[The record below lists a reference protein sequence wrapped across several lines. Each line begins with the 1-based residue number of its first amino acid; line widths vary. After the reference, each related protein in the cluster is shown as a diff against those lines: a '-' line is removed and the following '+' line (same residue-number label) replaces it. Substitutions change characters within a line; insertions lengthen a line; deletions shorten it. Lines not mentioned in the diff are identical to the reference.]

1 MRLEVFDF
9 ELNRLGLIEI
19 YSSIN
24 YTLKFIDVGSFELK
38 CAINERNVKL
48 IQKNRFLWIE
58 DEVCGIIQYI
68 SSSTDDGTI
77 TVKGKLAKEML
88 NWRWVYPCFV
98 KTGEPAAVAESIVN
112 IHCVNPSESKRK
124 MRGLVIGNAG
134 YVINKP
140 HITYQKTGDTVLTSV
155 QNISTANNLG
165 FEIYFNPRNVNPFK
179 FVMLEGK
186 DRTIGN
192 KDGNK
197 PVVFSRDF
205 ENIVSGSYEY
215 NDDSF
220 RNVALV
226 AGEVTDGSN
235 NENAARTFL
244 VVDQAGSENVSSFY
258 RKELYVDARDLQSE
272 YSEEVT
278 TKDDEGNDITETVQK
293 KMTEQEYNATLS
305 NRGFEKM
312 GETLVEESYESQIRT
327 DARTIYQFGKDYT
340 YGDYVTVIDKSL
352 GIMLNV
358 QITEMQIVYDA
369 NGYDYIPTFGNSVPT
384 ILKKI
389 KRII

>member
-9 ELNRLGLIEI
+9 ELNRLGLIEV

-38 CAINERNVKL
+38 CAINKQNVKL

-58 DEVCGIIQYI
+58 NEVCGIIQYI

-98 KTGEPAAVAESIVN
+98 KTGEPAALAESIVN

-220 RNVALV
+220 RNIALV
-226 AGEVTDGSN
+226 AGETADGSN
-235 NENAARTFL
+235 NENATRTFL
-244 VVDQAGSENVSSFY
+244 VVDQVGSENVSSFY

-272 YSEEVT
+272 YSEEAI

-327 DARTIYQFGKDYT
+327 DTRTIYQFGKDYT

>member
-9 ELNRLGLIEI
+9 ELNRLGLIEM
-19 YSSIN
+19 YSTIT
-24 YTLKFIDVGSFELK
+24 YTLKFVDVGSFELK
-38 CAINERNVKL
+38 CAINKQNVKL

-77 TVKGKLAKEML
+77 TAKGKLAKEML

-98 KTGEPAAVAESIVN
+98 KTGEPAALAESIVN

-226 AGEVTDGSN
+226 AGETADGSN

-244 VVDQAGSENVSSFY
+244 VVDQVGSENVSSFC
-258 RKELYVDARDLQSE
+258 RKELYVDARDLQSK

-278 TKDDEGNDITETVQK
+278 TKDDEGNNTTETVQK

>member
-9 ELNRLGLIEI
+9 ELNRLGLIEM
-19 YSSIN
+19 YSTIT
-24 YTLKFIDVGSFELK
+24 YTLKFVDVGSFELK
-38 CAINERNVKL
+38 CAINKQNVKL

-68 SSSTDDGTI
+68 NSSTDDGTI
-77 TVKGKLAKEML
+77 TAKGKLAKEML

-98 KTGEPAAVAESIVN
+98 KTGEPAALAESIVN
-112 IHCVNPSESKRK
+112 IHCVNPSEPKRK
-124 MRGLVIGNAG
+124 MRGLVIGNAV
-134 YVINKP
+134 YIINKP

-220 RNVALV
+220 RNIALV
-226 AGEVTDGSN
+226 AGETADGSN

-244 VVDQAGSENVSSFY
+244 VVDQVGSENASSFY

-272 YSEEVT
+272 YSEEVN
-278 TKDDEGNDITETVQK
+278 TKDDEGNDITETVKK

-358 QITEMQIVYDA
+358 QITEIQIVYDA

>member
-38 CAINERNVKL
+38 CAINEQNVKL

-68 SSSTDDGTI
+68 NSSTDDGTV

-98 KTGEPAAVAESIVN
+98 KTGEPAALAESIVN

-124 MRGLVIGNAG
+124 MKGLVIGNAG
-134 YVINKP
+134 YIINKP

-165 FEIYFNPRNVNPFK
+165 FEIYFNPRNTSPFK

-220 RNVALV
+220 RNIALV

-244 VVDQAGSENVSSFY
+244 VVDQVGSENVSSFY

-272 YSEEVT
+272 YSEEAT
-278 TKDDEGNDITETVQK
+278 TKDDEGNDVTETVQK

-327 DARTIYQFGKDYT
+327 DAKTIYQFGKDYT

-358 QITEMQIVYDA
+358 QITEMQVVYDA

>member
-19 YSSIN
+19 YSTIT
-24 YTLKFIDVGSFELK
+24 YTLKFVDVGSFELK
-38 CAINERNVKL
+38 CAINKQNVKL

-77 TVKGKLAKEML
+77 TAKGKLAKEML

-98 KTGEPAAVAESIVN
+98 KTGEPAALAESIVN

-226 AGEVTDGSN
+226 AGETADGSN

-244 VVDQAGSENVSSFY
+244 VVDQVGSENVSSFC

-278 TKDDEGNDITETVQK
+278 TKDDEGNNTTETVQK

>member
-9 ELNRLGLIEI
+9 ELNRLGLIEM
-19 YSSIN
+19 YSTIT
-24 YTLKFIDVGSFELK
+24 YTLKFVDVGSFELK
-38 CAINERNVKL
+38 CAINKQNVKL

-77 TVKGKLAKEML
+77 TAKGKLVKEML

-98 KTGEPAAVAESIVN
+98 KTGEPAALAESIVN

-220 RNVALV
+220 RNIALV
-226 AGEVTDGSN
+226 AGETADGSN

-272 YSEEVT
+272 YSEEAT
-278 TKDDEGNDITETVQK
+278 TKDDEGNDVTETVQK

>member
-9 ELNRLGLIEI
+9 ELNRLGLIEM
-19 YSSIN
+19 YSTIT
-24 YTLKFIDVGSFELK
+24 YTLKFVDVGSFELK
-38 CAINERNVKL
+38 CAINKQNAKL

-77 TVKGKLAKEML
+77 TAKGKLAKEML

-98 KTGEPAAVAESIVN
+98 KTGEPAALAESIVN

-226 AGEVTDGSN
+226 AGETADGSN

-244 VVDQAGSENVSSFY
+244 VVDQVGSENVSSFC

-278 TKDDEGNDITETVQK
+278 TKDDEGNNTTETVQK

>member
-38 CAINERNVKL
+38 CAINEQNVKL

-98 KTGEPAAVAESIVN
+98 KTGEPAALAESIVN
-112 IHCVNPSESKRK
+112 IHCVNPSEPKRK

-205 ENIVSGSYEY
+205 ENILSGSYEY

-226 AGEVTDGSN
+226 AGEVIDGSN

-272 YSEEVT
+272 YSEEAT

-293 KMTEQEYNATLS
+293 KMTEQEYNATLF

>member
-38 CAINERNVKL
+38 CAINEQNVKL

-68 SSSTDDGTI
+68 NSSKDDGTI

-98 KTGEPAAVAESIVN
+98 KTGEPAALAENIVN
-112 IHCVNPSESKRK
+112 IHCVNPSEPKRK

-140 HITYQKTGDTVLTSV
+140 HITYKKTGDTVLTSV

-205 ENIVSGSYEY
+205 ENILSGSYEY

-226 AGEVTDGSN
+226 AGEVIDGSN

-272 YSEEVT
+272 YSEEAT
-278 TKDDEGNDITETVQK
+278 IKDDEGNDITETVQK

>member
-38 CAINERNVKL
+38 CAINEQNVKL

-98 KTGEPAAVAESIVN
+98 KTGEPAALAEGVVN

>member
-38 CAINERNVKL
+38 CAINEQNVKL

-98 KTGEPAAVAESIVN
+98 KTGEPAALAESIVN

-140 HITYQKTGDTVLTSV
+140 HITYQKTGDTVLASV

>member
-38 CAINERNVKL
+38 CAINEQNVKL

-98 KTGEPAAVAESIVN
+98 KTGEPAALAESIVN

-205 ENIVSGSYEY
+205 ENIISGSYEY

-220 RNVALV
+220 RNIALV
-226 AGEVTDGSN
+226 AGETTDGSN

-244 VVDQAGSENVSSFY
+244 VVDQIGSENVSSFY
-258 RKELYVDARDLQSE
+258 RKELYIDARDLQSE
-272 YSEEVT
+272 YSEEAT

-293 KMTEQEYNATLS
+293 KMTEQEYNAILS

>member
-9 ELNRLGLIEI
+9 ELNRLGLIEM
-19 YSSIN
+19 YSTIT
-24 YTLKFIDVGSFELK
+24 YTLKFVDVGSFELK
-38 CAINERNVKL
+38 CAINKQNVKL

-77 TVKGKLAKEML
+77 TAKGKLVKEML

-98 KTGEPAAVAESIVN
+98 KTGEPAALAESIVN

-220 RNVALV
+220 RNIALV
-226 AGEVTDGSN
+226 AGETADGSN

-272 YSEEVT
+272 YSEEAT
-278 TKDDEGNDITETVQK
+278 TKDDEGNDVTETVQK

-352 GIMLNV
+352 GIMLNA

>member
-38 CAINERNVKL
+38 CAINEQNVKL

-77 TVKGKLAKEML
+77 TAKGKLAKEML

-98 KTGEPAAVAESIVN
+98 KTGEPAALAESIVN

>member
-38 CAINERNVKL
+38 CAINEQNVKL

-98 KTGEPAAVAESIVN
+98 KTGEPAALAESIVN

-244 VVDQAGSENVSSFY
+244 VVDQVGSENVSSFY

-278 TKDDEGNDITETVQK
+278 TKDDEGNNITETVQK

-327 DARTIYQFGKDYT
+327 DARTIYRFGKDYT

>member
-38 CAINERNVKL
+38 CAINEQNVKL

-98 KTGEPAAVAESIVN
+98 KTGEPAALAESIVN

-220 RNVALV
+220 RNIALV
-226 AGEVTDGSN
+226 AGETADGSN
-235 NENAARTFL
+235 NENATRTFL
-244 VVDQAGSENVSSFY
+244 VVDKVGSENVSSFY

-272 YSEEVT
+272 YSEEAI

-327 DARTIYQFGKDYT
+327 DARTIYQFGKDST

>member
-9 ELNRLGLIEI
+9 ELNRLGLIEM
-19 YSSIN
+19 YSTIT
-24 YTLKFIDVGSFELK
+24 YTLKFVDVGSFELK
-38 CAINERNVKL
+38 CAINKQNVKL

-77 TVKGKLAKEML
+77 TAKGKLVKEML

-98 KTGEPAAVAESIVN
+98 KTGEPAALAESIVN

-186 DRTIGN
+186 DRTVGN

-220 RNVALV
+220 RNIALV
-226 AGEVTDGSN
+226 AGETADGSN

-272 YSEEVT
+272 YSEEAT
-278 TKDDEGNDITETVQK
+278 TKDDEGNDVTETVQK

>member
-9 ELNRLGLIEI
+9 ELNRLGLIEM
-19 YSSIN
+19 YSTIT
-24 YTLKFIDVGSFELK
+24 YTLKFVDVGSFELK
-38 CAINERNVKL
+38 CAINKQNVKL

-77 TVKGKLAKEML
+77 TAKGKLAKEML

-98 KTGEPAAVAESIVN
+98 KTGEPAALAESIVN

-220 RNVALV
+220 RNIALV
-226 AGEVTDGSN
+226 AGETADGSN

-272 YSEEVT
+272 YSEEAT
-278 TKDDEGNDITETVQK
+278 TKDDEGNDVTETVQK

-352 GIMLNV
+352 GIMLNA

>member
-9 ELNRLGLIEI
+9 ELNRLGLIEM
-19 YSSIN
+19 YSTIT
-24 YTLKFIDVGSFELK
+24 YTLKFVDVGSFELK
-38 CAINERNVKL
+38 CAINKQNVKL

-68 SSSTDDGTI
+68 NSSTDDGTI
-77 TVKGKLAKEML
+77 TAKGKLAKEML

-98 KTGEPAAVAESIVN
+98 KTGEPAALAESIVN
-112 IHCVNPSESKRK
+112 IHCVNPSEPKRK
-124 MRGLVIGNAG
+124 MRGLVIGNAV
-134 YVINKP
+134 YIINKP

-220 RNVALV
+220 RNIALV
-226 AGEVTDGSN
+226 AGETADGSN

-244 VVDQAGSENVSSFY
+244 VVDQVGSENASSFY

-272 YSEEVT
+272 YSEEVN
-278 TKDDEGNDITETVQK
+278 TKDDEGNDIAETVKK

>member
-38 CAINERNVKL
+38 CAINEQNVKL

-98 KTGEPAAVAESIVN
+98 KTGEPAALAESIVN

-124 MRGLVIGNAG
+124 MKGLVIGNAG

-220 RNVALV
+220 RNIALV
-226 AGEVTDGSN
+226 AGETADGSN
-235 NENAARTFL
+235 NENATRTFL
-244 VVDQAGSENVSSFY
+244 VVDKVGSENVSSFY

-272 YSEEVT
+272 YSEEAI

>member
-38 CAINERNVKL
+38 CAINEQNVKL

-98 KTGEPAAVAESIVN
+98 KTGEPAALAESIVN

-134 YVINKP
+134 YVINKQ

-220 RNVALV
+220 RNIALV
-226 AGEVTDGSN
+226 AGETADGSN
-235 NENAARTFL
+235 NENATRTFL
-244 VVDQAGSENVSSFY
+244 VVDKVGSENVSSFY

-272 YSEEVT
+272 YSEEAI

>member
-38 CAINERNVKL
+38 CAINEQNVKL

-98 KTGEPAAVAESIVN
+98 KTGEPAALAESIVN

-165 FEIYFNPRNVNPFK
+165 FEIYFNPRNANPFK

-258 RKELYVDARDLQSE
+258 RKELYIDARDLQSE

>member
-9 ELNRLGLIEI
+9 ELNRLGLIEM
-19 YSSIN
+19 YSTIT
-24 YTLKFIDVGSFELK
+24 YTLKFVDVGSFELK
-38 CAINERNVKL
+38 CAINKQNVKL

-77 TVKGKLAKEML
+77 TAKGKLAKEML

-98 KTGEPAAVAESIVN
+98 KTGEPAALAESIVN

-226 AGEVTDGSN
+226 AGETADGSN

-244 VVDQAGSENVSSFY
+244 VVDQVGSENVSSFC
-258 RKELYVDARDLQSE
+258 RKELYVDARDLQSK

-278 TKDDEGNDITETVQK
+278 TKDDEGNNTTETVQK

-384 ILKKI
+384 ILKK
-389 KRII
+389 

>member
-9 ELNRLGLIEI
+9 ELNRLGLVEI

-38 CAINERNVKL
+38 CAINEQNVKL

-98 KTGEPAAVAESIVN
+98 KTGEPAALAESIVN

-124 MRGLVIGNAG
+124 MKGLVIGNAG

-205 ENIVSGSYEY
+205 ENIISGSYEY

-220 RNVALV
+220 RNIALV
-226 AGEVTDGSN
+226 AGETTDGSN

-272 YSEEVT
+272 YSEEAT

>member
-9 ELNRLGLIEI
+9 ELNRLGLIEM
-19 YSSIN
+19 YSTIT
-24 YTLKFIDVGSFELK
+24 YTLKFVDVGSFELK
-38 CAINERNVKL
+38 CAINKQNVKL

-68 SSSTDDGTI
+68 NSSTDDGTI
-77 TVKGKLAKEML
+77 TAKGKLAKEML

-98 KTGEPAAVAESIVN
+98 KTGEPAALAESIVN

-220 RNVALV
+220 RNIALV
-226 AGEVTDGSN
+226 AGETADGSN

-272 YSEEVT
+272 YSEEAT
-278 TKDDEGNDITETVQK
+278 TKDDEGNDVTETVQK

-352 GIMLNV
+352 GIMLNA

-384 ILKKI
+384 IIKKI

>member
-9 ELNRLGLIEI
+9 ELNRLGLIEM
-19 YSSIN
+19 YSTIT
-24 YTLKFIDVGSFELK
+24 YTLKFVDVGSFELK
-38 CAINERNVKL
+38 CAINKQNVKL

-68 SSSTDDGTI
+68 NSSTDDGTI
-77 TVKGKLAKEML
+77 TAKGKLAKEML

-98 KTGEPAAVAESIVN
+98 KTGEPAALAESIVN
-112 IHCVNPSESKRK
+112 IHCVNPSEPKRK
-124 MRGLVIGNAG
+124 MRGLVIGNAV
-134 YVINKP
+134 YIINKP

-220 RNVALV
+220 RNIALV
-226 AGEVTDGSN
+226 AGEIADGSN

-244 VVDQAGSENVSSFY
+244 VVDQVGSENASSFY

-272 YSEEVT
+272 YSEEVN
-278 TKDDEGNDITETVQK
+278 TKDDEGNDITETVKK

>member
-38 CAINERNVKL
+38 CAINEQNVKL

-98 KTGEPAAVAESIVN
+98 KTGEPAALAESIVN

-134 YVINKP
+134 YVINKQ

-165 FEIYFNPRNVNPFK
+165 FEIYFNPRNTNPFK

-220 RNVALV
+220 RNIALV
-226 AGEVTDGSN
+226 AGETADGSN
-235 NENAARTFL
+235 NENATRTFL
-244 VVDQAGSENVSSFY
+244 VVDKVGSENVSSFY

-272 YSEEVT
+272 YSEEAI

>member
-9 ELNRLGLIEI
+9 ELNRLGLIEM
-19 YSSIN
+19 YSTIT
-24 YTLKFIDVGSFELK
+24 YTLKFVDVGSFELK
-38 CAINERNVKL
+38 CAINKQNVKL

-77 TVKGKLAKEML
+77 TAKGKLAKEML

-98 KTGEPAAVAESIVN
+98 KTGEPAALAESIVN

-220 RNVALV
+220 RNIALV
-226 AGEVTDGSN
+226 AGETADGSN

-244 VVDQAGSENVSSFY
+244 VVDQAGSENMSSFY

-272 YSEEVT
+272 YSEEAT
-278 TKDDEGNDITETVQK
+278 TKDDEGNDVTETVQK

-352 GIMLNV
+352 GIMLNA

-384 ILKKI
+384 IIKKI

>member
-9 ELNRLGLIEI
+9 ELNRLGLIEM
-19 YSSIN
+19 YSTIT
-24 YTLKFIDVGSFELK
+24 YTLKFVDVGSFELK
-38 CAINERNVKL
+38 CAINKQNVKL

-77 TVKGKLAKEML
+77 TAKGKLAKEML

-98 KTGEPAAVAESIVN
+98 KTGEPAALAESIVN

-220 RNVALV
+220 RNIALV
-226 AGEVTDGSN
+226 AGETADGSN

-244 VVDQAGSENVSSFY
+244 VVDQVGSENASSFY

-272 YSEEVT
+272 YSEEAT
-278 TKDDEGNDITETVQK
+278 TKDDEGNDVTETVQK

>member
-9 ELNRLGLIEI
+9 ELNRLGLIEM
-19 YSSIN
+19 YSTIT
-24 YTLKFIDVGSFELK
+24 YTLKFVDVGSFELK
-38 CAINERNVKL
+38 CAINKQNVKL

-77 TVKGKLAKEML
+77 TAKGKLAKEML

-98 KTGEPAAVAESIVN
+98 KTGEPAALAESIVN

-226 AGEVTDGSN
+226 AGETADGSN

-244 VVDQAGSENVSSFY
+244 VVDQVGSENVSSFC

-278 TKDDEGNDITETVQK
+278 TKDDEGNNTTETVQK

>member
-38 CAINERNVKL
+38 CAINEQNVKL

-77 TVKGKLAKEML
+77 TAKGKLAKEML

-98 KTGEPAAVAESIVN
+98 KTGEPAALAESIVN

-165 FEIYFNPRNVNPFK
+165 FEIYFNPRNANPFK

-244 VVDQAGSENVSSFY
+244 VVDQTGSENVSSFY

-272 YSEEVT
+272 YSEEVI

>member
-9 ELNRLGLIEI
+9 ELNRLGLIEM
-19 YSSIN
+19 YSTIT
-24 YTLKFIDVGSFELK
+24 YTLKFVDVGSFELK
-38 CAINERNVKL
+38 CAINKQNVKL

-77 TVKGKLAKEML
+77 TAKGKLAKEML

-98 KTGEPAAVAESIVN
+98 KTGEPAALAESIVN
-112 IHCVNPSESKRK
+112 IHCVNPSEPKRK

-220 RNVALV
+220 RNIALV
-226 AGEVTDGSN
+226 AGETADGSN

-272 YSEEVT
+272 YSEEAT
-278 TKDDEGNDITETVQK
+278 TKDDEGNDVTETVQK

>member
-38 CAINERNVKL
+38 CAINEQNVKL

-98 KTGEPAAVAESIVN
+98 KTGEPAALAESIVN

-220 RNVALV
+220 RNIALV
-226 AGEVTDGSN
+226 AGETADGSN
-235 NENAARTFL
+235 NENATRTFL
-244 VVDQAGSENVSSFY
+244 VVDQVGSENVSSFY

-272 YSEEVT
+272 YSEEAI

-327 DARTIYQFGKDYT
+327 DVRTIYQFGKDYT

-384 ILKKI
+384 ILKK
-389 KRII
+389 

>member
-9 ELNRLGLIEI
+9 ELNRLGLIEM
-19 YSSIN
+19 YSTIT
-24 YTLKFIDVGSFELK
+24 YTLKFVDVGSFELK
-38 CAINERNVKL
+38 CAINKQNVKL

-77 TVKGKLAKEML
+77 TAKGKLAKEML

-98 KTGEPAAVAESIVN
+98 KTGEPAALTESIVN

-226 AGEVTDGSN
+226 AGETADGSN

-244 VVDQAGSENVSSFY
+244 VVDQVGSENVSSFC

-278 TKDDEGNDITETVQK
+278 TKDDEGNNTTETVQK

>member
-9 ELNRLGLIEI
+9 ELNRLGLIEM
-19 YSSIN
+19 YSTIT
-24 YTLKFIDVGSFELK
+24 YTLKFVDVGSFELK
-38 CAINERNVKL
+38 CAINKQNVKL

-77 TVKGKLAKEML
+77 TAKGKLAKEML

-98 KTGEPAAVAESIVN
+98 KTGEPAALAESIVN

-220 RNVALV
+220 RNIALV
-226 AGEVTDGSN
+226 AGETADGSN

-244 VVDQAGSENVSSFY
+244 VVDQVGSENASSFY

-272 YSEEVT
+272 YSEEAT
-278 TKDDEGNDITETVQK
+278 TKDDEGNDVTETIQK

>member
-38 CAINERNVKL
+38 CAINEQNVKL

-68 SSSTDDGTI
+68 SSSTDDGII
-77 TVKGKLAKEML
+77 TAKGKLAKEML

-98 KTGEPAAVAESIVN
+98 KTGEPAALAESIVN

-278 TKDDEGNDITETVQK
+278 TKDDEGNDVTETVQK

-327 DARTIYQFGKDYT
+327 DARTIYRFGKDYT

>member
-38 CAINERNVKL
+38 CAINEQNVKL

-77 TVKGKLAKEML
+77 TAKGKLAKEML

-98 KTGEPAAVAESIVN
+98 KTGEPAALAESIVN

-389 KRII
+389 KRIV

>member
-38 CAINERNVKL
+38 CAINEQNVKL

-98 KTGEPAAVAESIVN
+98 KTGEPAALAESIVN

-165 FEIYFNPRNVNPFK
+165 FEIYFNPRNVNSFK

-220 RNVALV
+220 RNIALV
-226 AGEVTDGSN
+226 AGETADGSN
-235 NENAARTFL
+235 NENATRTFL
-244 VVDQAGSENVSSFY
+244 VVDKVGSENVSSFY

-272 YSEEVT
+272 YSEEAI

-384 ILKKI
+384 ILKK
-389 KRII
+389 

>member
-38 CAINERNVKL
+38 CAINEQNVKL

-98 KTGEPAAVAESIVN
+98 KTGEPAALAESIVN
-112 IHCVNPSESKRK
+112 NHCVNPSESKRK

-244 VVDQAGSENVSSFY
+244 VVDQVGSENVSSFY

-327 DARTIYQFGKDYT
+327 DARTIYRFGKDYT